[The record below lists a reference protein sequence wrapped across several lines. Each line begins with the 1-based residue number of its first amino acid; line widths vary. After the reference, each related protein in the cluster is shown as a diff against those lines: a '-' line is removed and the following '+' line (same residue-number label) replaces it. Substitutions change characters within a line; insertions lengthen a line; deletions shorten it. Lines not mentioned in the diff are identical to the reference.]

1 MKRGIHMSEVH
12 KNAASRNG
20 RPTGLLVRDRSDGAE
35 LAAQAGVML
44 ARYPANVR
52 EEVTELLRVLA
63 AKPGEAEKGG
73 R

>member
-1 MKRGIHMSEVH
+1 MSEVH
-12 KNAASRNG
+12 KNASSRSG
-20 RPTGLLVRDRSDGAE
+20 RPTGIPVRDRNGGAE

-52 EEVTELLRVLA
+52 EEVTDLLRVLA
-63 AKPGEAEKGG
+63 AKPGEAEKGV

>member
-1 MKRGIHMSEVH
+1 MSEVH
-12 KNAASRNG
+12 KNASARNG
-20 RPTGLLVRDRSDGAE
+20 RPTGLLVRDRGHGAE

-44 ARYPANVR
+44 AHYPANVR

-63 AKPGEAEKGG
+63 EKPGGAEKGG